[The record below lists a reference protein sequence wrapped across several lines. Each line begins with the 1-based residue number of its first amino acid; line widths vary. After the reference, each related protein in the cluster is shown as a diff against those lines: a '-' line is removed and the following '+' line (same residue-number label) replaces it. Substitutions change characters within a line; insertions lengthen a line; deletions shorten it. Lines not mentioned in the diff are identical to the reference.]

1 VTHDECAGLLKAFA
15 SLERSPGQAWLAVFF
30 RWEGGFRVQTADRG
44 LIQWAGRSTAPTSTS
59 KPDDKTNEDL
69 LIFGFPP
76 RESTASMRAQLL
88 DSTGLDAESR
98 SNASDPDPD
107 GDSDLGSAYG
117 SRVEQDEGGADGTE
131 IVDDDAEA
139 LDGGLGPRKRR
150 ASVAVESS
158 PPAMS
163 GLAVER
169 TAWSL
174 ARLGVSPPDGW
185 AALFLATSYEAM
197 PGLR

>member
-1 VTHDECAGLLKAFA
+1 M
-15 SLERSPGQAWLAVFF
+15 
-30 RWEGGFRVQTADRG
+30 QTADRG
-44 LIQWAGRSTAPTSTS
+44 LIQWAGWSAAPTSTS
-59 KPDDKTNEDL
+59 KLDDATNL
-69 LIFGFPP
+69 LIFGFPT

-98 SNASDPDPD
+98 SNASDPD
-107 GDSDLGSAYG
+107 GDSDLGSANG

-131 IVDDDAEA
+131 RVDDAEA
-139 LDGGLGPRKRR
+139 LDGGLRPRKRR
-150 ASVAVESS
+150 ASVAVGSS

-185 AALFLATSYEAM
+185 AALFLAMSYEAM